1 MDNTERRM
9 EGSGGIIHPVKK
21 QKKEKIHSY
30 KVSKSRGRNTK
41 STKLCWEHN
50 HTITGEMMGRG
61 WQETLQAFLKSEFTL
76 QITFTEYIYI
86 YCIYIYIHTEK
97 IFPKE
102 KKVQHTTR
110 NAMMQGEIKSNKP
123 KMSSAGK
130 RSIIVLFT
138 DAPGHLLP
146 TYKNTILFLFFF

>member
-1 MDNTERRM
+1 M

-86 YCIYIYIHTEK
+86 LYIYLYTYRKDI
-97 IFPKE
+97 PQR
-102 KKVQHTTR
+102 KKGTAYH
-110 NAMMQGEIKSNKP
+110 
-123 KMSSAGK
+123 
-130 RSIIVLFT
+130 
-138 DAPGHLLP
+138 
-146 TYKNTILFLFFF
+146 